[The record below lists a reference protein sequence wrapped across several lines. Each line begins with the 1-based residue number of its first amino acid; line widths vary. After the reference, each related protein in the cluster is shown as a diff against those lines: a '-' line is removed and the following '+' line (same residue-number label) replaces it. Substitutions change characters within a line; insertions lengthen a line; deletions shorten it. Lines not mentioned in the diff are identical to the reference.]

1 MNRLIRKAVLSWQ
14 SFRSRRRLERTI
26 RNTERVLPDLA
37 KNKRAIAIGRRHHR
51 ATREVLKAQQALII
65 SALRGEV

>member
-14 SFRSRRRLERTI
+14 SFRARRRLERTI

-51 ATREVLKAQQALII
+51 ATRHALEAQQALIL
-65 SALRGEV
+65 SALRKEV

>member
-14 SFRSRRRLERTI
+14 SFRARRRLERTI
-26 RNTERVLPDLA
+26 RNTERVLPELA

-51 ATREVLKAQQALII
+51 ATRETLKAQRALII
-65 SALRGEV
+65 SAPRGEV